1 MILALM
7 PLGVEH
13 SLTSH
18 GRCDSLRVI
27 LALMPLGVE
36 HMLHSVQRPR
46 KYGDPRIDAV
56 RR

>member
-13 SLTSH
+13 DASGILLAI
-18 GRCDSLRVI
+18 RAVVI

-36 HMLHSVQRPR
+36 HMLRTGIASPPIC
-46 KYGDPRIDAV
+46 DPRIDAV

>member
-13 SLTSH
+13 LILRLSLVLCSP
-18 GRCDSLRVI
+18 VI

-36 HMLHSVQRPR
+36 HSHVILSIGPTQC
-46 KYGDPRIDAV
+46 DPRIDAV

>member
-1 MILALM
+1 M

-13 SLTSH
+13 PPAPMEDVPPL
-18 GRCDSLRVI
+18 VI

-36 HMLHSVQRPR
+36 HPEPSTRVTRGLFR
-46 KYGDPRIDAV
+46 DPRIDAV